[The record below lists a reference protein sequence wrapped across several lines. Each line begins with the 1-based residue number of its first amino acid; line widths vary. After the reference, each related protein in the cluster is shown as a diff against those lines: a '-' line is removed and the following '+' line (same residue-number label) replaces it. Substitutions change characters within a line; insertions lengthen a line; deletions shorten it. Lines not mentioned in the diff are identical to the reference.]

1 MAVDYKEADDL
12 FKRGEV
18 SEKHLPKLFRLHDR
32 VVTKIDG
39 EEVAALC
46 YSMQIGNS
54 KRIRLGCRLWAFDG
68 LFRSKS
74 EALIVEWPQE
84 ADIPVLGSIPIT
96 QLSVY
101 PLRYG
106 QKGLCER
113 LIKRGSMLWSC
124 RFRKFV
130 GYNAPKHVL
139 DVQVV
144 RIP

>member
-1 MAVDYKEADDL
+1 MMAADYKEADDF

-39 EEVAALC
+39 GEVAALC

-54 KRIRLGCRLWAFDG
+54 KRIRLGCRPWAFDG

-106 QKGLCER
+106 
-113 LIKRGSMLWSC
+113 
-124 RFRKFV
+124 
-130 GYNAPKHVL
+130 
-139 DVQVV
+139 
-144 RIP
+144 